1 MSFVKQNNQ
10 EFGYSLT
17 PPKMPLC
24 YNILMDIE
32 PANSLPQ
39 VQPSRK
45 SPYKLSRRHKA
56 FADAYLL
63 TLNATEA
70 YKAVFKPKHPEYA
83 YKRAYAVLKDEGIQ
97 RYVDEALASSC
108 DSDYRPEAIKQGV
121 KALAM
126 SARRESDRLRAYEL
140 MAKIS
145 GLLADNVNNTQ
156 VNIVTDDIMRLAK
169 KRLSERKESD
179 KSQNV
184 IVPESSEVLETQQ
197 DTDTMSYNN
206 NYVPTESESVLST
219 NEDSSVGK
227 ADTIDSSVDGDGG
240 QEWTPRGS
248 GGEGPPPTP

>member
-1 MSFVKQNNQ
+1 
-10 EFGYSLT
+10 
-17 PPKMPLC
+17 
-24 YNILMDIE
+24 MDIE

-45 SPYKLSRRHKA
+45 SPIKLSRRHKA

-179 KSQNV
+179 KRQNV
-184 IVPESSEVLETQQ
+184 IVPESSEVIETQQ

-206 NYVPTESESVLST
+206 NYVGSQTESVLPT
-219 NEDSSVGK
+219 NTSSQAG
-227 ADTIDSSVDGDGG
+227 DTIDSSKDGDDGG
-240 QEWTPRGS
+240 EKDSPL
-248 GGEGPPPTP
+248 GGGVEGPPPTP

>member
-1 MSFVKQNNQ
+1 MLSSFSFVKQNNQ
-10 EFGYSLT
+10 QFGYSLT
-17 PPKMPLC
+17 QLKMPLC

-45 SPYKLSRRHKA
+45 PPAKLSRRHKA

-179 KSQNV
+179 KRQDVTS
-184 IVPESSEVLETQQ
+184 PESS
-197 DTDTMSYNN
+197 DIISF
-206 NYVPTESESVLST
+206 ESVLPT
-219 NEDSSVGK
+219 NTSSQAG
-227 ADTIDSSVDGDGG
+227 DTIDSSKAGDDGG
-240 QEWTPRGS
+240 EKDSPRG
-248 GGEGPPPTP
+248 GGGIEPPPTP